1 MKMLKV
7 IQYVGTKQYVSQR
20 HTHIKGNHPLGH
32 VWVVCMFPSK
42 F

>member
-7 IQYVGTKQYVSQR
+7 IQQVGKKQYISQR

-32 VWVVCMFPSK
+32 LWVVCIFPSK